1 VALKDYLG
9 EVYGVEREIKALRE
23 VRTQLGE
30 TLPLERVLAIRQQK
44 SAPLMTAF
52 KGWVDQLLPGVAPKS
67 ALGKALS
74 YTTSQWPKL
83 VRHLKHPE
91 MPVDNNYAENQ
102 IRPLAQGRRA
112 WLFAETQY
120 GAQSSANLYSL
131 VNSARANG
139 LQPSEYLRYLLEE
152 LPKASTAEA
161 LEALL
166 PWNVKPLLKTRRAA
180 A

>member
-1 VALKDYLG
+1 VA
-9 EVYGVEREIKALRE
+9 
-23 VRTQLGE
+23 
-30 TLPLERVLAIRQQK
+30 
-44 SAPLMTAF
+44 
-52 KGWVDQLLPGVAPKS
+52 QLLPGVAPKS

-74 YTTSQWPKL
+74 YTTKQWPKL
-83 VRHLKHPE
+83 VRYLKHPE
-91 MPVDNNYAENQ
+91 MPIDNNYVENQ

-131 VNSARANG
+131 VSSARANG
-139 LQPSEYLRYLLEE
+139 LDPSEYLCYLFEE
-152 LPKASTAEA
+152 LSKANTAEA

-166 PWNVKPLLKTRRAA
+166 PWNLKSLLKARHAA